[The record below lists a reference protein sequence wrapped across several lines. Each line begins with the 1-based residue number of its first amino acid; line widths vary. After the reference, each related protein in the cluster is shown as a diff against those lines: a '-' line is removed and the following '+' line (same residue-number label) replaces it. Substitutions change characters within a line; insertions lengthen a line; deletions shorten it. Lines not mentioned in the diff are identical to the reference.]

1 MHHQDNNRGQIAQ
14 IQPLA
19 RQQAG
24 RAKIAQVGSGDG
36 WQMRAIELYRQA
48 QQTEDSA
55 MQAELSNRVLALTD
69 RIIAPDSIDV
79 DRAARLAS
87 VVVDG
92 VLLRWRRRQLV
103 LVRSCPV
110 CGLGLFESP
119 AITSPADLGYALSA
133 WQPPCACSQPE
144 DPVNWLEREE

>member
-24 RAKIAQVGSGDG
+24 RAKIAQVGSGAG
-36 WQMRAIELYRQA
+36 WQM
-48 QQTEDSA
+48 QQTEDLA
-55 MQAELSNRVLALTD
+55 MQSELSNRVLTLTD
-69 RIIAPDSIDV
+69 RMIAPDSIYV

-92 VLLRWRRRQLV
+92 VLLRGCGDSWCWCGRARCAAWGYSKARR
-103 LVRSCPV
+103 
-110 CGLGLFESP
+110 SP
-119 AITSPADLGYALSA
+119 ARPS
-133 WQPPCACSQPE
+133 
-144 DPVNWLEREE
+144 